1 MNCINT
7 KSKEFQ
13 KLLEASKLPSFLLEM
28 RIAKWQ
34 EQNGLDNFPK
44 VEDIIQSNEVNT
56 TLKAVDIL
64 QSDKAKQVFEKGKK
78 VGWDLNKILTEL
90 QIPKDQKQL
99 LLDLDITDREQLA
112 LELTS
117 NYSYTVEI
125 NTTKTKEVNL
135 NPVDDDTRYYEKNG
149 KYYKSSPYENEAQPL
164 EISKEQYESYTTLD
178 KPTQH
183 YSNLTVPGGT
193 NYTEQEISTPLITP
207 SIKGHAQFAT
217 DNGIGWFR
225 SDDKAIGTVEEDY
238 EDDSMAFM
246 ELDENFNPIPNTT
259 QGNVNRTKSIGGTA
273 TKTRRILEVQ
283 SDLFQKG
290 RDKEWLSRE
299 MDSLTPEE
307 VNNEPEWLRPIGTIV
322 KSDSKKNAFLNL
334 LIKDNNWVT
343 FFVKSIIQDSAK
355 KGYEKVLFP
364 SGNTA
369 SKVEGHTTLEEFK
382 KQKED
387 RLKGLQ
393 SAKIIEK
400 EYESYNENTGETEI
414 LPFRVEYEENNKRYS
429 LPYKNKEDAQKVIDS
444 YSVEINQLKQ
454 ELEQVE
460 GPGGFG
466 ALKPIYNFYE
476 NTVTN
481 ILNKTYGKN
490 NVKVITDE
498 YGNTWNELTLD
509 NNRDT
514 STILFNKV
522 SSLLDPKITKEIFSI
537 TDNQFEKSVKNVD
550 NSQANKQLLFNAN
563 NQNSLLTSE
572 VLTNILEQIPEN
584 LTDEFKVLLDK
595 ASKILN
601 NTKAKV
607 EVSTLAEMSK
617 KYDKVDSTVAML
629 YDANTNKIVISEEA
643 LTKLNS
649 QEIVQSFIH
658 EVVHAIVVKAIKN
671 PQTFEEKQLRD
682 LLVKAYNQ
690 YKDLAETNSNG
701 DKSYGFESIDEF
713 VAEIYSNP
721 EFQNEL
727 KTIEKSFWSKFV
739 DELRRLINLIN
750 TSKNRELVDA
760 VLLINRVTN
769 LVEQTNNS
777 DFTGFAAESGIKFD
791 AMFKKFDNFAEE
803 NKIKPEIQKI
813 INDIID
819 NDNFIKLSEDQKNYV
834 NLNNGILYERV
845 TSYIQDKEIIEN
857 DLLKTAS
864 ALGNKVDEFVRDYFD
879 DNLQSFESYNLSSKK
894 ELFQF
899 KTQLDKLQK
908 IIQANGEHVIAKN
921 IVLYNDDLK
930 LAGTIDLMTVSKTGE
945 IKIYDVKSMRG
956 NQFETSYYNDENS
969 KYDTKRYGS
978 SKREMHQKQLSLY
991 RILLNNTHGLNVV
1004 DLNVIP
1010 VELEYNENDINSN
1023 VVNLLEIV
1031 NVKALNKVK
1040 DAEFISKNTKQKGS
1054 KVRVTVLSESEGYN
1068 LDTIEKQIQNVLN
1081 KAKDVLNQNIAHYKA
1096 VTKSI
1101 KDPLKKQ
1108 QWTKFVDN
1116 FDDTLNSLETLAE
1129 GDELTGILN
1138 YVNSLQKGVA
1148 SLKSSFDR
1156 KEFTEEETIQVVH
1169 NYTKYLDSF
1178 TIHKDIQKL
1187 LSDIKVNNKFDS
1199 DTIDISE
1206 IENALDSVVSDY
1218 TKLKSEYSAFLKN
1231 AIKLKLSTLK
1241 YLPEL
1246 ETMWI
1251 NKLKTEYKSSPKSIS
1266 QTEWIAN
1273 AMNTTYK
1280 EDIDADIEDYL
1291 NKLINNPSFDISIG
1305 THFLSSAINTN
1316 SHLIQ
1321 IFNQILNEVKEEI
1334 NQTMR
1339 TKEFELKGLFDKL
1352 VKEKGSSSVSVL
1364 YKNLISKNPNGNYS
1378 LVNDIKNLSKI
1389 EKEVLMSLK
1398 DIQDFVDYSTY
1409 GKQSKKVKI
1418 NGQVYYE
1425 LPSITKSDLERVL
1438 EGDIKGTIKDKWTDL
1453 TTIKADDVEFR
1464 YKTDNEHNLLYN
1476 VPVRYRAKIEA
1487 KDQSLDVLT
1496 VYRLEYLNGVNFKVK
1511 TKAEKDLTT
1520 IIDIAKSKEY
1530 YREEGGIKNY
1540 VKSTF
1545 TKNNEIELTP
1555 GEKSNTLKMLNSLL
1569 ETNIYDIGHRY
1580 AGKTGKVDNNK
1591 LLSFFNGATAS
1602 IGLSLNRFGATA
1614 NVINAKAQVFLEG
1627 ISKGV
1632 INNNNIKK
1640 AELLYSKEIF
1650 NGNLFNDLGQP
1661 VEKSFIN
1668 QMNRMFDT
1676 FGFNQNAMNDFVKQ
1690 GILKSYSNLGTL
1702 QFMHKTGEHWVQSVL
1717 TAAVLDSVKVM
1728 NSDNRFIDKK
1738 GNEVSEDKAA
1748 SLLDMLYIDSKDG
1761 ILKISDK
1768 VVYTTKS
1775 LTSKINEGGKEKIN
1789 LLIER
1794 KIKDCFGNYNP
1805 TTQPEASRH
1814 IWGKLTLPF
1823 RRFYVEMA
1831 TKRFKAFGSSSK
1843 TKDEMEANPRY
1854 KHYNYALQSYDEG
1867 TYTSLVRFLRHGV
1880 IPMLKQMK
1888 FHILSQEWEKLSD
1901 LERANIKH
1909 SVSEI
1914 TATLVILPLIGMLL
1928 GNMLGGN
1935 DDDDEMIYFWMYQ
1948 TRRLTTELAQFRN
1961 PSENIKMTRSPI
1973 PSMRL
1978 IENGI
1983 DVIGKTLNFWSWDE
1997 EMKSGPN
2004 KGDLKIGRAWSKM
2017 IPVLNQID
2025 KNSKDLYKYQ
2035 TAMFGSY

>member
-1 MNCINT
+1 MNCINIQ
-7 KSKEFQ
+7 SEEYKE
-13 KLLEASKLPSFLLEM
+13 LLEASKLPSLLLEM

-34 EQNGLDNFPK
+34 EQNGLDSFPK
-44 VEDIIQSNEVNT
+44 VEDIQSNEVVEVKEN
-56 TLKAVDIL
+56 DI
-64 QSDKAKQVFEKGKK
+64 
-78 VGWDLNKILTEL
+78 NK
-90 QIPKDQKQL
+90 
-99 LLDLDITDREQLA
+99 
-112 LELTS
+112 
-117 NYSYTVEI
+117 
-125 NTTKTKEVNL
+125 
-135 NPVDDDTRYYEKNG
+135 
-149 KYYKSSPYENEAQPL
+149 
-164 EISKEQYESYTTLD
+164 
-178 KPTQH
+178 
-183 YSNLTVPGGT
+183 
-193 NYTEQEISTPLITP
+193 
-207 SIKGHAQFAT
+207 
-217 DNGIGWFR
+217 
-225 SDDKAIGTVEEDY
+225 
-238 EDDSMAFM
+238 
-246 ELDENFNPIPNTT
+246 
-259 QGNVNRTKSIGGTA
+259 
-273 TKTRRILEVQ
+273 
-283 SDLFQKG
+283 
-290 RDKEWLSRE
+290 
-299 MDSLTPEE
+299 
-307 VNNEPEWLRPIGTIV
+307 
-322 KSDSKKNAFLNL
+322 
-334 LIKDNNWVT
+334 
-343 FFVKSIIQDSAK
+343 
-355 KGYEKVLFP
+355 
-364 SGNTA
+364 
-369 SKVEGHTTLEEFK
+369 
-382 KQKED
+382 
-387 RLKGLQ
+387 
-393 SAKIIEK
+393 
-400 EYESYNENTGETEI
+400 
-414 LPFRVEYEENNKRYS
+414 
-429 LPYKNKEDAQKVIDS
+429 
-444 YSVEINQLKQ
+444 
-454 ELEQVE
+454 
-460 GPGGFG
+460 
-466 ALKPIYNFYE
+466 
-476 NTVTN
+476 
-481 ILNKTYGKN
+481 
-490 NVKVITDE
+490 
-498 YGNTWNELTLD
+498 
-509 NNRDT
+509 
-514 STILFNKV
+514 
-522 SSLLDPKITKEIFSI
+522 LLDPKVTKEVFAI
-537 TDNQFEKSVKNVD
+537 TDLDSSKTTSEVD
-550 NSQANKQLLFNAN
+550 NSQVNKQLLFNTN
-563 NQNSLLTSE
+563 NQNSLLTAE
-572 VLTNILEQIPEN
+572 VLTNIIEQIPDN
-584 LTDEFKVLLDK
+584 LTDEFKVLIDK
-595 ASKILN
+595 ARKVLN

-607 EVSTLAEMSK
+607 EVSTIEEMSN
-617 KYDKVDSTVAML
+617 KYKNVDSTVAML

-643 LTKLNS
+643 LTKLTS
-649 QEIVQSFIH
+649 QEVVQSFIH

-671 PQTFEEKQLRD
+671 PQTFEEKEAKKFFE
-682 LLVKAYNQ
+682 KAFEK
-690 YKDLAETNSNG
+690 YKRLAAEKSS
-701 DKSYGFESIDEF
+701 KKESYGFTNIDEF
-713 VAEIYSNP
+713 IAEIYSNP

-727 KTIEKSFWSKFV
+727 KEIQGFWN
-739 DELRRLINLIN
+739 ELKNVIRRLINMIKSLVNDELI
-750 TSKNRELVDA
+750 DA
-760 VLLINRVTN
+760 TLLINRVNN

-777 DFTGFAAESGIKFD
+777 DFKGYSAESGIRFD
-791 AMFKKFDNFAEE
+791 AMFIRN
-803 NKIKPEIQKI
+803 
-813 INDIID
+813 
-819 NDNFIKLSEDQKNYV
+819 
-834 NLNNGILYERV
+834 
-845 TSYIQDKEIIEN
+845 
-857 DLLKTAS
+857 
-864 ALGNKVDEFVRDYFD
+864 
-879 DNLQSFESYNLSSKK
+879 
-894 ELFQF
+894 
-899 KTQLDKLQK
+899 
-908 IIQANGEHVIAKN
+908 
-921 IVLYNDDLK
+921 
-930 LAGTIDLMTVSKTGE
+930 
-945 IKIYDVKSMRG
+945 
-956 NQFETSYYNDENS
+956 
-969 KYDTKRYGS
+969 
-978 SKREMHQKQLSLY
+978 
-991 RILLNNTHGLNVV
+991 
-1004 DLNVIP
+1004 
-1010 VELEYNENDINSN
+1010 
-1023 VVNLLEIV
+1023 
-1031 NVKALNKVK
+1031 
-1040 DAEFISKNTKQKGS
+1040 
-1054 KVRVTVLSESEGYN
+1054 TVLSESEGYN

-1081 KAKDVLNQNIAHYKA
+1081 KAKDILNQNIAHYKA

-1101 KDPLKKQ
+1101 KDPVKKQ
-1108 QWTKFVDN
+1108 QWTKFVDS
-1116 FDDTLNSLETLAE
+1116 FDDTLNSLETLKDGE
-1129 GDELTGILN
+1129 ELTGILN

-1148 SLKSSFDR
+1148 SLKSSFDK

-1206 IENALDSVVSDY
+1206 IEDALDSVVSDY

-1241 YLPEL
+1241 YLPKL

-1305 THFLSSAINTN
+1305 THFLSSAVNTN
-1316 SHLIQ
+1316 SQLIQ
-1321 IFNQILNEVKEEI
+1321 IFNQILTEVKEEI

-1339 TKEFELKGLFDKL
+1339 EKEAELKILFDEL
-1352 VKEKGSSSVSVL
+1352 VKEKGSSSTSVL
-1364 YKNLISKNPNGNYS
+1364 YKNLVFKNPNGNYS
-1378 LVNDIKNLSKI
+1378 LVNDEKGLSKI
-1389 EKEVLMSLK
+1389 EKEVLKGLK
-1398 DIQDFVDYSTY
+1398 DIQDYTDYSTY
-1409 GKQSKKVKI
+1409 RKQSKKVKI
-1418 NGQVYYE
+1418 NGNVYYE

-1464 YKTDNEHNLLYN
+1464 YKTDNDHNLIYN

-1487 KDQSLDVLT
+1487 KDQSLDLFT

-1530 YREEGGIKNY
+1530 YREEGGLKEY

-1591 LLSFFNGATAS
+1591 LLGFLNGSMAT

-1614 NVINAKAQVFLEG
+1614 NVLNAKAQMFLES
-1627 ISKGV
+1627 ISKGT
-1632 INNNNIKK
+1632 INNKNLLK
-1640 AELLYSKEIF
+1640 AEALYTKELLNTMK
-1650 NGNLFNDLGQP
+1650 DLGQP

-1789 LLIER
+1789 LLVDR

-1814 IWGKLTLPF
+1814 VWGKLILPF
-1823 RRFYVEMA
+1823 RRFYMEMA
-1831 TKRFKAFGSSSK
+1831 TKRFKAFGTSSK
-1843 TKDEMEANPRY
+1843 SKDEIEANPRY
-1854 KHYNYALQSYDEG
+1854 KHYNYALQAYDEG
-1867 TYTSLVRFLRHGV
+1867 TYTSLARFLRHGV

-1983 DVIGKTLNFWSWDE
+1983 DAIGKTLNFWSWDE
-1997 EMKSGPN
+1997 EIKSGPN
-2004 KGDLKIGRAWSKM
+2004 KGDLKIAKSYKKL